1 MKLRYLVTTLI
12 ILSIASVF
20 ISVSDVTP
28 LDLFQLTEEQKEV
41 LLISRLPRL
50 ASILIAGASMSITGL
65 IMQQLSRNK
74 FVSPTTAGTMDA
86 ARLGVLVSLLV
97 FTSASSLNKM
107 IVAFAFAL
115 LGTFIFMK
123 ILEKIRFKDPVFIPL
138 VGLMFGSIISSIA
151 TFIAY
156 RYDLI
161 QNMTSFMQG
170 DFSMI
175 MTGNYELMFIRS
187 EEHTSTPVT
196 FRSRMPSSA

>member
-1 MKLRYLVTTLI
+1 MKLRYFVTTLI

-20 ISVSDVTP
+20 IGVSDVTT
-28 LDLFQLTEEQKEV
+28 LDLFHLNEEQKEV
-41 LLISRLPRL
+41 ILIIRLPRL
-50 ASILIAGASMSITGL
+50 ASIIIVDESMSITGL

-123 ILEKIRFKDPVFIPL
+123 I
-138 VGLMFGSIISSIA
+138 
-151 TFIAY
+151 
-156 RYDLI
+156 
-161 QNMTSFMQG
+161 
-170 DFSMI
+170 
-175 MTGNYELMFIRS
+175 
-187 EEHTSTPVT
+187 
-196 FRSRMPSSA
+196 

>member
-1 MKLRYLVTTLI
+1 MKLRYLVTTLN
-12 ILSIASVF
+12 ILSIVSVF
-20 ISVSDVTP
+20 IGVSDVTP
-28 LDLFQLTEEQKEV
+28 LDLFQLIEEQIEV
-41 LLISRLPRL
+41 LLISRLRRL

-86 ARLGVLVSLLV
+86 ASLGVLVSLLV

-123 ILEKIRFKDPVFIPL
+123 FLEKIRLTSLVFIVL
-138 VGLMFGSIISSIA
+138 VGLMFGIIISSLA
-151 TFIAY
+151 RFIAY

-161 QNMTSFMQG
+161 QNMTSFMLG
-170 DFSMI
+170 DFSMF
-175 MTGNYELMFIRS
+175 MTGNYELMFINVP
-187 EEHTSTPVT
+187 TLI
-196 FRSRMPSSA
+196 FAYFYANKF

>member
-1 MKLRYLVTTLI
+1 
-12 ILSIASVF
+12 
-20 ISVSDVTP
+20 
-28 LDLFQLTEEQKEV
+28 
-41 LLISRLPRL
+41 RL

-123 ILEKIRFKDPVFIPL
+123 ILEKIRLKDQIFITL
-138 VGLMFGSIISSIA
+138 VV
-151 TFIAY
+151 
-156 RYDLI
+156 
-161 QNMTSFMQG
+161 
-170 DFSMI
+170 
-175 MTGNYELMFIRS
+175 LMFIRILMS
-187 EEHTSTPVT
+187 FLT
-196 FRSRMPSSA
+196 

>member
-20 ISVSDVTP
+20 IVVSDVTL
-28 LDLFQLTEEQKEV
+28 LDLFQLNKKLKEV

-97 FTSASSLNKM
+97 FTSASSLNK
-107 IVAFAFAL
+107 
-115 LGTFIFMK
+115 
-123 ILEKIRFKDPVFIPL
+123 
-138 VGLMFGSIISSIA
+138 
-151 TFIAY
+151 
-156 RYDLI
+156 
-161 QNMTSFMQG
+161 
-170 DFSMI
+170 
-175 MTGNYELMFIRS
+175 
-187 EEHTSTPVT
+187 
-196 FRSRMPSSA
+196 

>member
-1 MKLRYLVTTLI
+1 
-12 ILSIASVF
+12 
-20 ISVSDVTP
+20 
-28 LDLFQLTEEQKEV
+28 
-41 LLISRLPRL
+41 
-50 ASILIAGASMSITGL
+50 ILIAGASMSITGL

-115 LGTFIFMK
+115 LGTFIFMN
-123 ILEKIRFKDPVFIPL
+123 ILEKIRFKDAVFIPL

-161 QNMTSFMQG
+161 QYMTSFMQG

-175 MTGNYELMFIRS
+175 MTGNYELMFIIVWS
-187 EEHTSTPVT
+187 VIFAYFYSNT
-196 FRSRMPSSA
+196 FIIA

>member
-20 ISVSDVTP
+20 IGVSDVTRF
-28 LDLFQLTEEQKEV
+28 DLFQLTEEQKEV
-41 LLISRLPRL
+41 KLISRLQRL
-50 ASILIAGASMSITGL
+50 ASILIADASMSITGL

-123 ILEKIRFKDPVFIPL
+123 ILEKIRFKDPV
-138 VGLMFGSIISSIA
+138 
-151 TFIAY
+151 
-156 RYDLI
+156 
-161 QNMTSFMQG
+161 
-170 DFSMI
+170 
-175 MTGNYELMFIRS
+175 
-187 EEHTSTPVT
+187 
-196 FRSRMPSSA
+196 